1 MENMKKDFD
10 AVHGNKDMDKIADSI
25 MTVINT
31 SGLTM
36 KEVAAINYYIAKQ
49 TLNEPHNRAMIK
61 NQLNLD
67 TKDLSIAAVFSIQEI
82 LTRIY
87 TEELNES

>member
-10 AVHGNKDMDKIADSI
+10 AVQENKDMDKIADSI
-25 MTVINT
+25 MTIINT

-36 KEVAAINYYIAKQ
+36 KEVAAINYYIAKR